1 MTQPIPIGILSQ
13 ARQKPQP
20 YQTAVIRSIES
31 GDKFA
36 SLMATFATIGMA
48 ATYGARAIAPWK
60 RLLGDQS
67 PTIGRKRRA
76 RRARGRRRGNA

>member
-1 MTQPIPIGILSQ
+1 MAQSIPIALLNQ

-20 YQTAVIRSIES
+20 YQREVIRSIEGS
-31 GDKFA
+31 DKMA
-36 SLMATFATIGMA
+36 SLMVVFATLGMA
-48 ATYGARAIAPWK
+48 AAYSARAIAPWR
-60 RLLGDQS
+60 RLRADRS